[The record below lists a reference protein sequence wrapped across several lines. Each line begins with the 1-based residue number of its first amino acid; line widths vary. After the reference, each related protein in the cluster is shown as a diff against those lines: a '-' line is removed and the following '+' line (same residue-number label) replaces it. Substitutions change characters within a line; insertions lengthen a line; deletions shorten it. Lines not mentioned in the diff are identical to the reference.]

1 VTTTTAAAPTYGGQL
16 TCPVSGDPL
25 AAAAHVIP
33 VNVRGRVVYVC
44 CQSCAAKVQG
54 DPDTYLAK
62 VADEREGR

>member
-1 VTTTTAAAPTYGGQL
+1 L

-33 VNVRGRVVYVC
+33 VTVKGQVVYVC
-44 CQSCAAKVQG
+44 CQSCVSRLRR

-62 VADEREGR
+62 VAEEREGR